1 MLRNYGYTATNLL
14 CKCLDLE
21 TADSA
26 EIFLAWAH
34 TDFISPFAEDCS
46 SRQGGRQG
54 TTFQL
59 PELEGGS
66 YHTRPSY
73 TTLEAVTTIPCQALL
88 PYHARCCS
96 PSMPCLFYLIAPF
109 HALHTLQ
116 EPAISYYV
124 IWYHTKVALY
134 HKTFPSKAHH
144 IMVHIHTPTIQTT
157 PAHSLLLL
165 ALYHN
170 NVLQWHTI
178 LDYE

>member
-96 PSMPCLFYLIAPF
+96 PFLPHCTLPCSAHPTRTRHFLLCDMVS
-109 HALHTLQ
+109 H
-116 EPAISYYV
+116 
-124 IWYHTKVALY
+124 KRVALY